1 MSQDNIF
8 REVDDEL
15 RSDRMRN
22 LWRRFGPYVIGAAIA
37 VVLLVAVNEG
47 WTWWQKSNSA
57 RASDE
62 FYAALDLKDGGDLA
76 GAQAALDKIIASGNG
91 GYAQI
96 ARFSEAGL
104 LIKQGKT
111 AEAVAVYDALGAT
124 EGNARLRE
132 LALILA
138 ANTLVDGGDV
148 AAVQQRVGAL
158 ATTGNPM
165 RNAAREA
172 LGLTQ
177 YKAGQLEEARL
188 NFEAV
193 LVDPLASTDMRRRM
207 QVYLGQLAAEG
218 VVPPVVEAAPAEEAA
233 PATEPAPAADAAPVT
248 EPAPATEPAATTDA
262 APAAETAPAAPTATP
277 AGDAAPETPASN

>member
-47 WTWWQKSNSA
+47 WSWWQKSNAA

-76 GAQAALDKIIASGNG
+76 GAQAALEKIIASGNG

-158 ATTGNPM
+158 ATTDNPM

-172 LGLTQ
+172 VGLTQ

-218 VVPPVVEAAPAEEAA
+218 VVPPVIEPAPEA
-233 PATEPAPAADAAPVT
+233 APAADAAP
-248 EPAPATEPAATTDA
+248 AAEPAATTDA
-262 APAAETAPAAPTATP
+262 APAVEATPAAPTAAP
-277 AGDAAPETPASN
+277 AAEAAPETPASN

>member
-158 ATTGNPM
+158 ATTENPM

>member
-158 ATTGNPM
+158 ATTENPM

-177 YKAGQLEEARL
+177 YKAGQLDEARL
-188 NFEAV
+188 SFEAV

-233 PATEPAPAADAAPVT
+233 PATEPAPAADTAPVT

-262 APAAETAPAAPTATP
+262 APAAETTPAAPTAAP

>member
-158 ATTGNPM
+158 ATTENPM

-188 NFEAV
+188 SFEAV

-248 EPAPATEPAATTDA
+248 EPVPATEPAATTDA
-262 APAAETAPAAPTATP
+262 APAAETTPAAPTAAP